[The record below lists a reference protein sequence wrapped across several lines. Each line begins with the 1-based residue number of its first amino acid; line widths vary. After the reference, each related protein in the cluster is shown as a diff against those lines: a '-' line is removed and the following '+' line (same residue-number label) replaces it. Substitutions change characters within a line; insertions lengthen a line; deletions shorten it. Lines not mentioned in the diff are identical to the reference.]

1 MIFLINYCLATNNVN
16 KDINLPTDLL
26 KESVDRLNINT
37 SNTDFRKNASSVL
50 AAMLEARMTK
60 QQMPQVKNI
69 GIPNKIPT
77 TKKDP
82 EFIPPPPPPLSPPS
96 NKISTAQIYTN
107 CSIDEDMPLPPPP
120 PPPTFHKI
128 PMSIL
133 TPPMSSD
140 ENDFI
145 ISPQK
150 IPTSTNSHSD
160 NNIEKVNYRNKKNLS
175 NVLNINQSSEIHTN
189 NNGNGNGHSTFSLN
203 KPELS
208 THARDRRSYIEKNN
222 NEVPVNGGGQSN
234 SNEAT
239 ATATK
244 IANGLAN
251 GEHPVCDKCKCKI
264 TR

>member
-1 MIFLINYCLATNNVN
+1 MIVVATNKVN

-60 QQMPQVKNI
+60 QQMPQVNNI

-77 TKKDP
+77 IKRDP
-82 EFIPPPPPPLSPPS
+82 EFIPPPPPPLSPPY
-96 NKISTAQIYTN
+96 NKISTAQIYRN

-150 IPTSTNSHSD
+150 NPTTTTNSPSD
-160 NNIEKVNYRNKKNLS
+160 NNIEKVNYRNKKNLT
-175 NVLNINQSSEIHTN
+175 NINQSSEIH
-189 NNGNGNGHSTFSLN
+189 GNGNGHSTFSLN

-222 NEVPVNGGGQSN
+222 NDMPSVVNGGGQIN
-234 SNEAT
+234 SNE

>member
-1 MIFLINYCLATNNVN
+1 M
-16 KDINLPTDLL
+16 
-26 KESVDRLNINT
+26 DRLNINT

-50 AAMLEARMTK
+50 AAMLEARMMK

-69 GIPNKIPT
+69 VISNKIST

-82 EFIPPPPPPLSPPS
+82 EFIPPPPPTLSPS
-96 NKISTAQIYTN
+96 YNNISTAQIYTN
-107 CSIDEDMPLPPPP
+107 CSIDEEMLLPPPP
-120 PPPTFHKI
+120 PPPSFHKI
-128 PMSIL
+128 PMSNL

-145 ISPQK
+145 IIPQK
-150 IPTSTNSHSD
+150 TPTTITTNSHND
-160 NNIEKVNYRNKKNLS
+160 NNIDKVNYRNKKNLS
-175 NVLNINQSSEIHTN
+175 NVLNINQSSELNTN
-189 NNGNGNGHSTFSLN
+189 NNGNGHSTFSLN

-222 NEVPVNGGGQSN
+222 NEVPINGSAQNN
-234 SNEAT
+234 SNE

>member
-1 MIFLINYCLATNNVN
+1 MIFFFLINNCLATNKVN

-60 QQMPQVKNI
+60 QQMPQVNNI
-69 GIPNKIPT
+69 GIPNKIST
-77 TKKDP
+77 MKKDP
-82 EFIPPPPPPLSPPS
+82 EFIPPPPPPLSPPY
-96 NKISTAQIYTN
+96 NKISTAQIYTT
-107 CSIDEDMPLPPPP
+107 CSIDDDMPLPPPP

-145 ISPQK
+145 ITPQK
-150 IPTSTNSHSD
+150 NSTTISNSPSD
-160 NNIEKVNYRNKKNLS
+160 NNIEKVNYRNKKNLT
-175 NVLNINQSSEIHTN
+175 NINQSSEIH
-189 NNGNGNGHSTFSLN
+189 GNGNGHSTFSLN

-222 NEVPVNGGGQSN
+222 NEVSCVNGSGGEQNN
-234 SNEAT
+234 SNE